1 MTADLNK
8 KKDTAFCMATLVL
21 SSSSSADSSFEY
33 LIWLS
38 GPQPFPV
45 YFPNAFGKNVKKKK
59 NG

>member
-8 KKDTAFCMATLVL
+8 KEDTAFCMATLVL

-45 YFPNAFGKNVKKKK
+45 YFPNAFGKNVKKK
-59 NG
+59 